1 MSNKHN
7 YFIPGGLLLG
17 LGIGL
22 AINRAGPGL
31 FIGLGIGFILTA
43 FVPKVKVKK
52 SEKRWFEYYSIE
64 AENLKKL

>member
-1 MSNKHN
+1 MLSFPLIKSEVFWMSNKHN

-52 SEKRWFEYYSIE
+52 
-64 AENLKKL
+64 